1 MPVPTVLGIFDT
13 PDDAEKAREE
23 LLHAGIA
30 RHRIVLSGPLADDDI
45 VGTLPDPEGLG
56 EALLPRGACVVSV
69 AARSHV
75 DKRQIAELMRRS
87 GARDTIEARA

>member
-1 MPVPTVLGIFDT
+1 MPTPTVMGIFDSA
-13 PDDAEKAREE
+13 DDAEKAMDE

-30 RHRIVLSGPLADDDI
+30 RHRIVVSGPVSYDDV
-45 VGTLPDPEGLG
+45 VGKLPDPQ
-56 EALLPRGACVVSV
+56 AFDDAVPMGACVVSV

-75 DKRQIAELMRRS
+75 DKERIAELMRRL

>member
-1 MPVPTVLGIFDT
+1 MPIPTVLGIFDT
-13 PDDAEKAREE
+13 PDAAEKAMDE

-30 RHRIVLSGPLADDDI
+30 RHRIVVSGPVSHDDV
-45 VGTLPDPEGLG
+45 VGNIPDPEAFG
-56 EALLPRGACVVSV
+56 EAVPSGACVVGV

-75 DKRQIAELMRRS
+75 EKKDIADLMRRN

>member
-1 MPVPTVLGIFDT
+1 VPIPTVLGIFDT
-13 PDDAEKAREE
+13 LDAAEKAMDE

-30 RHRIVLSGPLADDDI
+30 RHRIVVSSPVSYDDV
-45 VGTLPDPEGLG
+45 VGRIPDPEAFD
-56 EALLPRGACVVSV
+56 EAVPSGACVVSV

-75 DKRQIAELMRRS
+75 DKKHIAELLRRS

>member
-1 MPVPTVLGIFDT
+1 MPIPTVLGIFDS
-13 PDDAEKAREE
+13 PDAAEKAMDE

-30 RHRIVLSGPLADDDI
+30 RHRIVVSGPVSYDET
-45 VGTLPDPEGLG
+45 VGKIPDPEEFG
-56 EALLPRGACVVSV
+56 EFVPSGACVVSV

-75 DKRQIAELMRRS
+75 EKKDIAELLRRY